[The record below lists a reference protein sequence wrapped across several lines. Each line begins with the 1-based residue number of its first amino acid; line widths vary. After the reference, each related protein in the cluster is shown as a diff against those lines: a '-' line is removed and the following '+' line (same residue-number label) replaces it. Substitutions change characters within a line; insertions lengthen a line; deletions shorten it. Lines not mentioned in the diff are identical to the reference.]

1 MQLTW
6 RVGTWGNESTFPP
19 GRALRSSCL
28 QPADVYYS
36 VHEFCVSIFKCLL
49 QHRMREGPL
58 FFLLPA
64 YFIHP
69 SLSSLLGGQRGG
81 RQKEKEKEKERKR
94 EEEDEERGKRGR
106 GKSPTRSLSCTRIA
120 TSESLSPRMLRS
132 FTLAEGERKSQPIQ
146 FIHLLHLSSCSYTL
160 YCSPD
165 PMIVSLSSTIMHL
178 LCTYTISV
186 ILRK

>member
-1 MQLTW
+1 
-6 RVGTWGNESTFPP
+6 
-19 GRALRSSCL
+19 
-28 QPADVYYS
+28 
-36 VHEFCVSIFKCLL
+36 
-49 QHRMREGPL
+49 MREGPL

-81 RQKEKEKEKERKR
+81 RRKEKERKR
-94 EEEDEERGKRGR
+94 EEEEEERRGGGREKRRRKREEEEEDRGKRGR

-146 FIHLLHLSSCSYTL
+146 FIHLLHFSSSSYTL

>member
-1 MQLTW
+1 M
-6 RVGTWGNESTFPP
+6 RVLPHVVGLSVHPAFN
-19 GRALRSSCL
+19 L
-28 QPADVYYS
+28 QMFITLFMNSVFQFSNFYYS
-36 VHEFCVSIFKCLL
+36 KE
-49 QHRMREGPL
+49 REKDL
-58 FFLLPA
+58 SSSFYLPTS
-64 YFIHP
+64 FILHFP
-69 SLSSLLGGQRGG
+69 LSSLFGGQRGG
-81 RQKEKEKEKERKR
+81 QKEKERKR
-94 EEEDEERGKRGR
+94 EEEEEERGKRGR